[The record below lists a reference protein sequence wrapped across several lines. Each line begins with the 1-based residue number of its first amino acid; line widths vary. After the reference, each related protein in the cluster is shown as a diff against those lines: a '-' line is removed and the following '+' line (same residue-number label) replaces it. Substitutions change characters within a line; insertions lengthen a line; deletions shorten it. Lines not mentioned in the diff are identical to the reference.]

1 VCSAPESWAPAG
13 PGRSPDL
20 GEIVRRH
27 AAAYQASHPVSLLQQ
42 QVLRALASCRT
53 AALGGHLEQCE
64 RCGHRRAVYH
74 SCRNRHCPQCQ
85 GLAQEDWLEARRA
98 DLLPIAYFHVV
109 FTLPQELRHLAL
121 ARPRV
126 VYGLLFTAAS
136 KTLQTFARDPKH
148 LGGEIGLTAI
158 LHTWSQTLALHPHLH
173 CVVTGGALASDGSRW
188 IPTRHPGFLFPVRA
202 LAKVFRGKFL
212 DGLTQAFQR
221 GELGLL
227 DSLPAL
233 LGALRRHDWVVYAK
247 PPFAGPES
255 VLRYLGRYT
264 HRIALSN
271 RRILRADEHRVAFRY
286 RDYADGNRR
295 KILELPVHA
304 FIRRFLLHV
313 LPKGFVRIRHYGLL
327 ANRSRRQRIASC
339 RELLAAQAPAP
350 PPASENLFEKVL
362 RLTGHDLSLCPACSE
377 GRMAVVAELDKL
389 DGPTARIEILD
400 SS

>member
-1 VCSAPESWAPAG
+1 VCSAPDSWDPAG

-109 FTLPQELRHLAL
+109 FTLPQELRRLAL
-121 ARPRV
+121 AKPRI

-136 KTLQTFARDPKH
+136 QTLQTFARDPKH
-148 LGGEIGLTAI
+148 LGGEIGITAI

-202 LAKVFRGKFL
+202 VASVLRGKLL

-221 GELGLL
+221 GELGPR
-227 DSLPAL
+227 DSWPARRR
-233 LGALRRHDWVVYAK
+233 ALRRHDWVVYVK

-271 RRILRADEHRVAFRY
+271 RRILRADERRVAFRY
-286 RDYADGNRR
+286 RDYADGNRP

-339 RELLAAQAPAP
+339 RALLAAPAPAP
-350 PPASENLFEKVL
+350 PPASENLFEKTL
-362 RLTGHDLSLCPACSE
+362 RLTGHDLSLCPACGE
-377 GRMAVVAELDKL
+377 GRMAVVAEIDKL

>member
-1 VCSAPESWAPAG
+1 VCSPPESWAPAG

-27 AAAYQASHPVSLLQQ
+27 AAAYKTSHPVSLLQQ

-85 GLAQEDWLEARRA
+85 GLAQENWLEARRA

-109 FTLPQELRHLAL
+109 FTLPQELQRLAL
-121 ARPRV
+121 AKPRV

-148 LGGEIGLTAI
+148 LGGEIGITAI

-173 CVVTGGALASDGSRW
+173 CVVTGGALAAGGSRW

-212 DGLTQAFQR
+212 DRLTQAFQR
-221 GELGLL
+221 GALGPR

-247 PPFAGPES
+247 PPFAGPEN

-271 RRILRADEHRVAFRY
+271 RRILCADEHRVAFRY
-286 RDYADGNRR
+286 RDSADGNRL
-295 KILELPVHA
+295 KILELPVRE

-339 RELLAAQAPAP
+339 RERLVAQAPAP
-350 PPASENLFEKVL
+350 PPASENLFERVL
-362 RLTGHDLSLCPACSE
+362 RLTGHDLSLCPACGE

-389 DGPTARIEILD
+389 DGPIARIAILD